1 MSLDVDRLAEAMLAG
16 TQALIAKAMAPV
28 MAENER
34 LRGANDALAARLAA
48 VEAREMPEPFD
59 PSALVAAIGA
69 KADKADLPDVE
80 AVIAKAVGGI
90 AIPEPIDVAALL
102 AEVKAV
108 VPAPFDPSE
117 IEAKVVALGDAV
129 SAIPTP
135 QEALTLPDVPALVAE
150 AVQAAVEALPK
161 AQDGKDADPAEIEAL
176 RAEIATV
183 KAAIPAPMEM
193 PDLSG
198 LATKADVDAVREAIP
213 VAPDLSDFATKAEIA
228 DVRSAIP
235 TLPDPVDLSDYALK
249 SEIPVIPKQHDYAP
263 EIAALAAK
271 VDGVK
276 MPEVIHG
283 KDGAGVA
290 EARQNADG
298 ELILKLTTG
307 DTINAGKVRGD
318 DGIGFDD
325 LNVEDGER
333 EFVVVF
339 TKGERVE
346 RFPVEKPVI
355 LDRGVWREGSHRKGD
370 GVTWAGSFW
379 IAQRDTE
386 DKPETSD
393 AWRLAVKRGR
403 EGKSGSTPAPRPET
417 VKR

>member
-59 PSALVAAIGA
+59 PSALVEAIGS
-69 KADKADLPDVE
+69 KADKADLPDVD
-80 AVIAKAVGGI
+80 AAIAKAVGGI
-90 AIPEPIDVAALL
+90 SIPEPIDVAALL
-102 AEVKAV
+102 AEVKAA

-117 IEAKVVALGDAV
+117 IEAMVAALGEAV
-129 SAIPTP
+129 SAIPAP
-135 QEALTLPDVPALVAE
+135 QEAPALPDVPALVAD
-150 AVQAAVEALPK
+150 AVQAAVGALPTP
-161 AQDGKDADPAEIEAL
+161 QDGKDADPAEIEAL

-183 KAAIPAPMEM
+183 KAAIPTLPDP

-198 LATKADVDAVREAIP
+198 FATKAEGDAVREAIP
-213 VAPDLSDFATKAEIA
+213 A
-228 DVRSAIP
+228 
-235 TLPDPVDLSDYALK
+235 LP
-249 SEIPVIPKQHDYAP
+249 EQHDYAP
-263 EIAALAAK
+263 EIAVLAAK
-271 VDGVK
+271 VDGIR
-276 MPEVIHG
+276 MPEVVHG
-283 KDGAGVA
+283 KDGSGIV

-318 DGIGFDD
+318 DGFGFDD
-325 LNVEDGER
+325 MSVEDGER
-333 EFVVVF
+333 EFAVVF
-339 TKGERVE
+339 TKGDRVE
-346 RFPVEKPVI
+346 RFSLTKGVI
-355 LDRGVWREGSHRKGD
+355 LDRGVWRDGAYQKGD

-379 IAQRDTE
+379 IAQRDTA

-403 EGKSGSTPAPRPET
+403 EGKPGVTPLPRPET